1 MKKPSTKY
9 RQTLWMGEGTCKSHI
24 WHAVNIQNTSYMSSL
39 CILGDTIKP
48 TNQPSRKPARL
59 LNFLL
64 LNIVFSLFKW
74 TGASTVCSQMHL
86 FHKLPM
92 GAVSCDQNH
101 KNNQSTLTIQILLC
115 FVFLFNQTI
124 QPGFP
129 TFFQSHLGFGWMTK
143 RWLTYPSWSHLV
155 MSKQPPQNKRRTP
168 GRCVTQNCFAL
179 FQIKGLVSGGTL
191 WHLF

>member
-1 MKKPSTKY
+1 MTIWMGLQGIMLEIFSDLTPKAIDTKAEISKFNYVKITGFCTVKKPSTKY
-9 RQTLWMGEGTCKSHI
+9 RQTLWMGEGTSKSHI
-24 WHAVNIQNTSYMSSL
+24 SHGVNIQNTSYMSSL

-48 TNQPSRKPARL
+48 TNQPSQKPARL

-64 LNIVFSLFKW
+64 INIVFSLFKW
-74 TGASTVCSQMHL
+74 TGVSTVCSQMHL

-101 KNNQSTLTIQILLC
+101 KNNQSTLTIQILFC

-129 TFFQSHLGFGWMTK
+129 TILPITP
-143 RWLTYPSWSHLV
+143 RVWLND
-155 MSKQPPQNKRRTP
+155 Q
-168 GRCVTQNCFAL
+168 
-179 FQIKGLVSGGTL
+179 TL
-191 WHLF
+191 ADIPK